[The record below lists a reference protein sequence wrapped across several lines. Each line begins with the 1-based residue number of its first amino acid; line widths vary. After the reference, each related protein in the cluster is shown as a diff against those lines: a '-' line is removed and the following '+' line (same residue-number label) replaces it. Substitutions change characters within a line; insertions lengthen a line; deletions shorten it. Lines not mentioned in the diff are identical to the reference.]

1 MPDFGGIFLKLKY
14 TDITKNTLYLKLKLR
29 RYWQEKFESMTA
41 VTHLLITKYILK
53 LAGIC
58 GFCNVNICT

>member
-1 MPDFGGIFLKLKY
+1 MS
-14 TDITKNTLYLKLKLR
+14 
-29 RYWQEKFESMTA
+29 KFERLRSNRQKFEALTA